1 MFYKL
6 IFCAARL
13 ITLIFCVFLGWCF
26 INAEFMFSENF
37 FPSLYMMLIP
47 QNVNTRMFFNV
58 TSLYIGMLQ
67 YLSAYIVYGG
77 YIFVYAGLTG
87 IITFFARLISKKD
100 GIIIITNAIFIAAAY
115 GVLVINK
122 MLVCSYLYVLMI
134 FLVYLAII
142 YINIYLKA
150 HNKIIKS
157 FLLIPVLGEV
167 FFGYHILNH
176 ITYKFDLAK
185 KIIFFTFLNIIF
197 LFAPISKINIE
208 KSMQNANELVAA
220 GDFYI
225 VNTDGLKNRIISNDK
240 SKKEIVEIDLN
251 SQKKMRYPVSCK
263 GMFDGAVY
271 NQNKKEYYFYDEFS
285 GSLCVLND
293 DFKLKNIKQVSAP
306 THEAK
311 SGHRIVFDNDSGIII
326 LILEKGKLYKLD
338 INNFEI
344 IYSSNI
350 PDRSDYAVINKF
362 RKSCLISF
370 WLKENFLIEYS
381 IDNNEIKKIQVPRM
395 QGYIQISDKNEEIY
409 VAYHQ
414 KGQIFVYD
422 AKTYELK
429 RKIKTNY
436 GVKNI
441 TYDNDLDILIA
452 PSYIKGVIDIF
463 LMDGSDDLIW
473 QSFVGPMLREARFDA
488 KKENLFVSS
497 KYGLYKTPINIKEV
511 IMFHMKQKV
520 IK

>member
-47 QNVNTRMFFNV
+47 QNVNTGMFFNV
-58 TSLYIGMLQ
+58 TSLYIWLLQ
-67 YLSAYIVYGG
+67 YLSAYIVYGI
-77 YIFVYAGLTG
+77 YIFSYAALTG
-87 IITFFARLISKKD
+87 ISTFLTGLISKKD
-100 GIIIITNAIFIAAAY
+100 RIIVITNAIFIAAAY
-115 GVLVINK
+115 GFLIINK
-122 MLVCSYLYVLMI
+122 IIVCSYVYVLMI

-142 YINIYLKA
+142 YINIYIKA
-150 HNKIIKS
+150 YNKIIKS
-157 FLLIPVLGEV
+157 FLLLPILSEV
-167 FFGYHILNH
+167 FFGYHILNR

-185 KIIFFTFLNIIF
+185 KIIFFTLLNIVF
-197 LFAPISKINIE
+197 LFIPISKINIE
-208 KSMQNANELVAA
+208 KSMQNANELVAS

-225 VNTDGLKNRIISNDK
+225 VNADSLKNRIISNDK

-251 SQKKMRYPVSCK
+251 SQKKLRYPVSCK

-271 NQNKKEYYFYDEFS
+271 NQSKKEYYFYDEFS
-285 GSLCVLND
+285 GSLFVLND
-293 DFKLKNIKQVSAP
+293 DFKLKNIKQISVP
-306 THEAK
+306 TQDTQ

-338 INNFEI
+338 INDFEI

-381 IDNNEIKKIQVPRM
+381 IDNNKIEKIQVPLM
-395 QGYIQISDKNEEIY
+395 QGYIQISYKNEEIY
-409 VAYHQ
+409 IAYHQ
-414 KGQIFVYD
+414 KGQIYVYD
-422 AKTYELK
+422 AKTYQLK
-429 RKIKTNY
+429 KKIKTNY

-441 TYDNDLDILIA
+441 TYDDDLNVLIA
-452 PSYIKGVIDIF
+452 PSYVKGDIDIF

-473 QSFVGPMLREARFDA
+473 RGFVGPMLREARFDA
-488 KKENLFVSS
+488 TKENLFVSS
-497 KYGLYKTPINIKEV
+497 KYGLYKIPINIKE
-511 IMFHMKQKV
+511 IIKFHMKH
-520 IK
+520 